1 MGVLRFDIKA
11 GGQDWQEQATK
22 KAHLGT
28 GLLRPD
34 DDVEVV
40 ISKRGKEGIDWDVQ
54 FGEGGE
60 GKDLVAEGRGVRVWS
75 DYMSRHRFWG

>member
-1 MGVLRFDIKA
+1 MCVLRFDIKA
-11 GGQDWQEQATK
+11 EGQDWQEPDTK
-22 KAHLGT
+22 KAHLGS

-40 ISKRGKEGIDWDVQ
+40 ISKRDKEGVDWDVQ

-60 GKDLVAEGRGVRVWS
+60 GKDPVAEGERRTW
-75 DYMSRHRFWG
+75 WE